1 MIDFTVDSMV
11 TRITIAAIES
21 DEDDLDDDDDDE
33 VSYSRLITI
42 ETADGTFR
50 LELMADDRE
59 SLEIEED

>member
-11 TRITIAAIES
+11 TRITVGTIES
-21 DEDDLDDDDDDE
+21 DEDDLEDDDEE

-59 SLEIEED
+59 SLEFEED

>member
-11 TRITIAAIES
+11 TRITVGAIES
-21 DEDDLDDDDDDE
+21 DEDDLKDDDEE

-59 SLEIEED
+59 SLEFEED

>member
-11 TRITIAAIES
+11 TRITVGAIES
-21 DEDDLDDDDDDE
+21 DEDDLEDDDEE

-59 SLEIEED
+59 SLEFEED

>member
-11 TRITIAAIES
+11 TRITVGEIES
-21 DEDDLDDDDDDE
+21 DEEDLEEDDEE

-59 SLEIEED
+59 SLEFEDD

>member
-21 DEDDLDDDDDDE
+21 DEDDLEDDDDE

-59 SLEIEED
+59 SLEIEEN